1 VYFVF
6 PNFFT
11 YFYRLFFEKIT
22 LMKKLYLITLLSI
35 SYVFAFSQLII
46 NISSIPSNT
55 PSSDKIFIAG
65 NFNGWNPGQTEML
78 KQTNGLY
85 TVALNP
91 AAGNVEYKFT
101 RGTWAS
107 VEGNANGQVIP
118 NRKITYDGKSQTLA
132 NQILSWEDKGAGTS
146 AANSTAATNVK
157 VLKTDFF
164 IPQLNRTRRIWIYLP
179 KDYDANL
186 QKKYPVLYMHD
197 GQNIFDKTTSFAGEW
212 EIDETL
218 NKLAA
223 DCIVI
228 GIDNGGANRI
238 AEYTPYTNAK
248 YGGGDGAK
256 YIDFIVTTLKPYIDQ
271 NFRSKIDRENTGIG
285 GSSLGGLISFWAA
298 MNYQNT
304 FGKAMVFSPSFW
316 WNKSIFDLVKEK
328 GKQQNMKFYIIA
340 GEQEGDPDMVP
351 DATKMA
357 SDLLQNG
364 FSKEEVFFTT
374 HADGKHQEWY
384 WAREFGAAYQ
394 WLFTNKSSAKE
405 MQSIDF
411 QLFPNPSTDFL
422 QVKFSDNIAFDTE
435 IFSQDGKRLI
445 SQHLSSG
452 DSIFVGTLPPSAY
465 NLVLKNKGKVVG
477 TKVFMK
483 N

>member
-1 VYFVF
+1 
-6 PNFFT
+6 
-11 YFYRLFFEKIT
+11 
-22 LMKKLYLITLLSI
+22 MKKIYLIVLLSVN
-35 SYVFAFSQLII
+35 YVFAFSQLVL
-46 NISSIPSNT
+46 NISSVPSNT
-55 PSSDKIFIAG
+55 PSADKIFVAG
-65 NFNGWNPGQTEML
+65 NFNGWNPGLTEML
-78 KQTNGLY
+78 KQTDGSY
-85 TVALNP
+85 TVTLNP

-101 RGTWAS
+101 RGTWAA

-118 NRKITYDGKSQTLA
+118 NRKITYNGQQQTVT
-132 NQILSWEDKGAGTS
+132 NQILSWEDKTTPNPG
-146 AANSTAATNVK
+146 ANSTAAANVK
-157 VLKTDFF
+157 IVKTDFY
-164 IPQLNRTRRIWIYLP
+164 IPQLNRTRRVWIYLP

-197 GQNIFDKTTSFAGEW
+197 GQNIFDKTTSFSGEW

-223 DCIVI
+223 DCIVV

-256 YIDFIVTTLKPYIDQ
+256 YVDFIVSTLKPYIDQ
-271 NFRSKIDRENTGIG
+271 NFRSKTDRENTGIG

-304 FGKAMVFSPSFW
+304 FSKAMVFSPSFW

-328 GKQQNMKFYIIA
+328 GKQQKVKFYIIA

-364 FSKEEVFFTT
+364 FSKEEIFFTS

-394 WLFTNKSSAKE
+394 WLFANTSSVKE
-405 MQSIDF
+405 PQSIDF
-411 QLFPNPSTDFL
+411 QLFPNPSTNYL
-422 QVKFSDNIAFDTE
+422 NIVFQNNTELDAE

-445 SQHLSSG
+445 SQKLSSN
-452 DSIFVGTLPPSAY
+452 DSIFVGTLHQATY

-477 TKVFMK
+477 AKVFVK

>member
-1 VYFVF
+1 
-6 PNFFT
+6 
-11 YFYRLFFEKIT
+11 
-22 LMKKLYLITLLSI
+22 MKKLYLIVLLSVN
-35 SYVFAFSQLII
+35 YVLAFSQLVL
-46 NISSIPSNT
+46 NISSVPSNT
-55 PSSDKIFIAG
+55 PSADKIFVAG
-65 NFNGWNPGQTEML
+65 NFNGWNPGLTEML
-78 KQTNGLY
+78 KQTDGTY
-85 TVALNP
+85 SVTLNP

-101 RGTWAS
+101 RGTWTA

-118 NRKITYDGKSQTLA
+118 NRKITYNGQQQTVT
-132 NQILSWEDKGAGTS
+132 NQILSWEDK
-146 AANSTAATNVK
+146 AAANPGSNSTAAANVK
-157 VLKTDFF
+157 IVKTDFY
-164 IPQLNRTRRIWIYLP
+164 IPQLNRNRRIWIYLP

-197 GQNIFDKTTSFAGEW
+197 GQNIFDKTTSFSGEW

-218 NKLAA
+218 NKFAA
-223 DCIVI
+223 DCIVV

-256 YIDFIVTTLKPYIDQ
+256 YVDFIVSTLKPYIDQ
-271 NFRSKIDRENTGIG
+271 NFRSKTDRTNTGIG

-304 FGKAMVFSPSFW
+304 FGKALVFSPSFW

-328 GKQQNMKFYIIA
+328 GKQQEMKFYIIA

-357 SDLLQNG
+357 SDLVQNG
-364 FSKEEVFFTT
+364 FSKEEVFFTS

-394 WLFTNKSSAKE
+394 WLFANKSSVE
-405 MQSIDF
+405 ELQSIDF
-411 QLFPNPSTDFL
+411 QLFPNPSTNYL
-422 QVKFSDNIAFDTE
+422 NIVFQNNTELDAE

-445 SQHLSSG
+445 SQHLSNN
-452 DSIFVGTLPPSAY
+452 DSIFIGTLHQATY

-477 TKVFMK
+477 SKVFVK